1 MAYAAAHSRNPQ
13 RPLVCPVPRG
23 FFGMDGE
30 SNGSGDEIVANGNLV
45 AEVSQSRI
53 NDVD

>member
-1 MAYAAAHSRNPQ
+1 MLRPTRAIHSDRWRVACIAA
-13 RPLVCPVPRG
+13 

-30 SNGSGDEIVANGNLV
+30 SNGSSDEIVANGNLV

-53 NDVD
+53 SDVD